1 MSANLTAP
9 PSATSFNHG
18 RAERPQ
24 NPWIYK
30 GPDAAKNH
38 RLIAE
43 QAWYAITMRRQLA
56 ERLLRDSPEPSKA
69 PIWSDE
75 WQRTVEW
82 NTIRTALKR
91 EISRCDRAQK
101 RLAGKKAVAACA
113 A

>member
-9 PSATSFNHG
+9 PSATSFNHR
-18 RAERPQ
+18 RAQRLQ

-38 RLIAE
+38 RLSTD

-91 EISRCDRAQK
+91 EITRCVRADK
-101 RLAGKKAVAACA
+101 RLAAKNAGVA
-113 A
+113 